1 MTLIA
6 TARPTYMTAA
16 AAEKTAKKE
25 AALLNAFIQGDGL
38 PFYEEGKRA
47 VKVKKILGEGNKVT
61 HRVTILPCPYKGQER
76 AAWKQGMNEALDLVN
91 QG

>member
-25 AALLNAFIQGDGL
+25 AALLNAFIQGEGKT
-38 PFYEEGKRA
+38 FYEEGKKA
-47 VKVKKILGEGNKVT
+47 VKVKKILGEGYRVT
-61 HRVTILPCPYKGQER
+61 SRVTILPCPYKGQER
-76 AAWKQGMNEALDLVN
+76 AAWKRGMNDALELVN
-91 QG
+91 EG

>member
-1 MTLIA
+1 MTMIA
-6 TARPTYMTAA
+6 TARPTYMTIA

-47 VKVKKILGEGNKVT
+47 VKVKKILGEGYRVT

-76 AAWKQGMNEALDLVN
+76 AAWKQGMNDALELVN
-91 QG
+91 EG